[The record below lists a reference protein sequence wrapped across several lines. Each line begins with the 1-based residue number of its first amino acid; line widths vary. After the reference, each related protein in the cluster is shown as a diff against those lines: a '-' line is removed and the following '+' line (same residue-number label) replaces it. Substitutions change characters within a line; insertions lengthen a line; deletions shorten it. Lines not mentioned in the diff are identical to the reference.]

1 LITTNNCSDKITVI
15 GGGLSGPVLALYL
28 ARRGFSVDVFEKRPD
43 LRNASVSAGRSINLA
58 LSKRG
63 ITALEEIGVFDRI
76 KPSLIPMYG
85 RRIHDLNG
93 DTRFL
98 QYSSSGTDFI
108 YSVSRSGLNKTLITE
123 AENTEKV
130 RFHFQ
135 HECVSV
141 DITQEAVTFLKKDT
155 GEKLKSTNFP
165 IIGTDGAGSVVRKFL
180 SENGFV
186 SDSLDPLNHAYK
198 ELTIPPD
205 ESGQFI
211 LDSNALHIWPRNEFM
226 LIALPNLDKSFTVT
240 LFLPEKGKM
249 SFETI
254 QLENDLLN
262 FFQTMFPDVISIIPD
277 LVKDFFKNPT
287 GKLGTIQCS
296 PWHVKDKAV
305 LIGDAAHAIVPFF
318 GQGMNAS
325 FEDCTIF
332 NRWMGSTE
340 NWGELFQKF
349 SNDRKVDADAIGEMA
364 LENYIEM
371 RGLVNQNIFLQKKE
385 LERELEMTYPDRFV
399 SRYSMV
405 SFHQIP
411 YSIVKERGIIQEKI
425 LSTFSSNNSHIS
437 MKNYKDIEEMIFE
450 ELPPLDQLQFS

>member
-1 LITTNNCSDKITVI
+1 MITANNCLDKITVI

-43 LRNASVSAGRSINLA
+43 LRNASTPAGRSINLA

-63 ITALEEIGVFDRI
+63 ITALEEVGVFDRI

-98 QYSSSGTDFI
+98 QYSSTGKDFI

-123 AENTEKV
+123 AENTGKV
-130 RFHFQ
+130 TFHFQ
-135 HECVSV
+135 YECVGV
-141 DITQEAVTFLKKDT
+141 DITQGAVTFLKKET
-155 GEKLKSTNFP
+155 GEKVKRTNLP
-165 IIGTDGAGSVVRKFL
+165 VIGTDGAGSVVRKFL
-180 SENGFV
+180 SEDGFV
-186 SDSLDPLNHAYK
+186 FDSLDPLNHAYK
-198 ELTIPPD
+198 ELSIPPG

-211 LDSNALHIWPRNEFM
+211 LDSNALHIWPRDEFM

-240 LFLPEKGKM
+240 LFLPEKGKI
-249 SFETI
+249 SFDSI
-254 QLENDLLN
+254 QSENDLLN
-262 FFQTMFPDVISIIPD
+262 FFQKMFPDVISIIPN
-277 LVKDFFKNPT
+277 LVTDFFKNPI
-287 GKLGTIQCS
+287 GKLGTVQCS
-296 PWHVKDKAV
+296 PWHAKDRAV

-332 NRWMGSTE
+332 NRWMDSTE

-371 RGLVNQNIFLQKKE
+371 RGLVNQNIFLQKKD
-385 LERELEMTYPDRFV
+385 LERELEIKYPDRFV

-411 YSIVKERGIIQEKI
+411 YSIVKKRGIIQEKI
-425 LSTFSSNNSHIS
+425 LSTFSSNNSSILE
-437 MKNYKDIEEMIFE
+437 KIYKEIEEMIFN
-450 ELPPLDQLQFS
+450 ELPPLDQL

>member
-1 LITTNNCSDKITVI
+1 MITANNCLDKITVI

-43 LRNASVSAGRSINLA
+43 LRNTNTPAGRSINLA

-63 ITALEEIGVFDRI
+63 ITALEEVGVFDRI

-98 QYSSSGTDFI
+98 QYSSTGKDFI

-123 AENTEKV
+123 AENTGKV
-130 RFHFQ
+130 TFHFQ
-135 HECVSV
+135 YECVGV
-141 DITQEAVTFLKKDT
+141 DITQGAVTFLKKET
-155 GEKLKSTNFP
+155 GEKVKRTNLP
-165 IIGTDGAGSVVRKFL
+165 VIGTDGAGSVVRKFL
-180 SENGFV
+180 SEDGFV
-186 SDSLDPLNHAYK
+186 FDSLDPLNHAYK
-198 ELTIPPD
+198 ELSIPPG

-211 LDSNALHIWPRNEFM
+211 LDSNALHIWPRDEFM

-240 LFLPEKGKM
+240 LFLPEKGKI
-249 SFETI
+249 SFDSI
-254 QLENDLLN
+254 QSENDLLN
-262 FFQTMFPDVISIIPD
+262 FFQKMFPDVISIIPN
-277 LVKDFFKNPT
+277 LVTDFFKNPI
-287 GKLGTIQCS
+287 GKLGTVQCS
-296 PWHVKDKAV
+296 PWHAKDRAV

-332 NRWMGSTE
+332 NRWMDSTE

-349 SNDRKVDADAIGEMA
+349 SNDRKVDAGAIGEMA

-371 RGLVNQNIFLQKKE
+371 RGLVNQNIFLQKKD
-385 LERELEMTYPDRFV
+385 LERELEIKYPDRFV

-411 YSIVKERGIIQEKI
+411 YSIVKKRGIIQEKI
-425 LSTFSSNNSHIS
+425 LSTFSSNNSSILE
-437 MKNYKDIEEMIFE
+437 KIYKEIEEMIFN
-450 ELPPLDQLQFS
+450 ELPPLDQL

>member
-1 LITTNNCSDKITVI
+1 MDKITVI

-43 LRNASVSAGRSINLA
+43 LRNASTPAGRSINLA

-63 ITALEEIGVFDRI
+63 ITALEEVGVFDRI
-76 KPSLIPMYG
+76 KPLLIPMYG

-93 DTRFL
+93 DTRFF
-98 QYSSSGTDFI
+98 QYSSTGKDFI

-123 AENTEKV
+123 AENTGKV
-130 RFHFQ
+130 TFHFQ
-135 HECVSV
+135 YECVGV
-141 DITQEAVTFLKKDT
+141 DITQGAVTFLKKET
-155 GEKLKSTNFP
+155 GEKLKRTNLP
-165 IIGTDGAGSVVRKFL
+165 VIGTDGAGSVVRKFL
-180 SENGFV
+180 SEDGFV

-198 ELTIPPD
+198 ELNIPPD
-205 ESGQFI
+205 VSGQFI
-211 LDSNALHIWPRNEFM
+211 LDSNALHIWPRDEFM

-240 LFLPEKGKM
+240 LFLPEKGKI

-254 QLENDLLN
+254 QSENDLFN
-262 FFQTMFPDVISIIPD
+262 FFQNMFPDVISIIPD
-277 LVKDFFKNPT
+277 LVTDFFKNPT

-296 PWHVKDKAV
+296 PWHAKDKAV

-332 NRWMGSTE
+332 NRWMDSTE

-371 RGLVNQNIFLQKKE
+371 RDSVNNEKFLTQRD
-385 LERELEMTYPDRFV
+385 LERKLELKYPDQFI

-411 YSIVKERGIIQEKI
+411 YSIVQERGEVQQRI
-425 LSTFSSNNSHIS
+425 LDWIMENNNS
-437 MKNYKDIEEMIFE
+437 NTPVTAEDIEKEIKSKLLV
-450 ELPPLDQLQFS
+450 LPLS

>member
-1 LITTNNCSDKITVI
+1 MITTNNSSDKITVI

-43 LRNASVSAGRSINLA
+43 LRNASVPAGRSINLA

-76 KPSLIPMYG
+76 KPSLFPMHG

-98 QYSSSGTDFI
+98 PYSSSGTDFI
-108 YSVSRSGLNKTLITE
+108 CSVSRSDLNKILITE
-123 AENTEKV
+123 AENTDKV

-135 HECVSV
+135 HECIGV
-141 DITQEAVTFLKKDT
+141 DIIRGAVTFLKKDT
-155 GEKLKSTNFP
+155 GEKIKWKNFP
-165 IIGTDGAGSVVRKFL
+165 VIGTDGAGSVVRKFL
-180 SENGFV
+180 SEDGFV
-186 SDSLDPLNHAYK
+186 SDALDPLNHAYK
-198 ELTIPPD
+198 ELNIPPD
-205 ESGQFI
+205 ERGQFI
-211 LDSNALHIWPRNEFM
+211 LDSNALHIWPRDEFM

-240 LFLPEKGKM
+240 LFLPELGKI

-254 QLENDLLN
+254 QSGNDLLI
-262 FFQTMFPDVISIIPD
+262 FFKKMFPDVISIIPE
-277 LVKDFFKNPT
+277 LVTDFFKNPT

-296 PWHVKDKAV
+296 PWHAKDKAV

-332 NRWMGSTE
+332 NRWMDSTE

-349 SNDRKVDADAIGEMA
+349 SNVRKFDTDAIGELA

-371 RGLVNQNIFLQKKE
+371 RGLVNQNIFFKKKE
-385 LERELEMTYPDRFV
+385 LERELEMTYPNRFI

-411 YSIVKERGIIQEKI
+411 YSIVKARGIIQEKI
-425 LSTFSSNNSHIS
+425 LSTFSSSSSSVS
-437 MKNYKDIEEMIFE
+437 MKNYKEIEEMIFE
-450 ELPPLDQLQFS
+450 ELPSLDQL

>member
-1 LITTNNCSDKITVI
+1 MDKITVI

-43 LRNASVSAGRSINLA
+43 LRNASTPAGRSINLA

-63 ITALEEIGVFDRI
+63 ITALEEVGVFDRI

-93 DTRFL
+93 DTRFF
-98 QYSSSGTDFI
+98 QYSSTGKDFI

-123 AENTEKV
+123 AENTGKV
-130 RFHFQ
+130 TFHFQ
-135 HECVSV
+135 YECVGV
-141 DITQEAVTFLKKDT
+141 DITQGAVTFLKKET
-155 GEKLKSTNFP
+155 GEKLKRTNLP
-165 IIGTDGAGSVVRKFL
+165 VIGTDGAGSVVRKFI
-180 SENGFV
+180 SEDGFV
-186 SDSLDPLNHAYK
+186 SDSLDSLNHAYK
-198 ELTIPPD
+198 ELNIPPD

-211 LDSNALHIWPRNEFM
+211 LDSNALHIWPRDEFM

-240 LFLPEKGKM
+240 LFLPEKGKI

-254 QLENDLLN
+254 QSENDLFN
-262 FFQTMFPDVISIIPD
+262 FFQNMFPDVISIIPD
-277 LVKDFFKNPT
+277 LVTDFFKNPT

-296 PWHVKDKAV
+296 PWHAKDKAV

-332 NRWMGSTE
+332 NRWMDSTE

-349 SNDRKVDADAIGEMA
+349 SNDRKVDAGAIGEMA

-371 RGLVNQNIFLQKKE
+371 RGLVNQNIFLQKKD

-425 LSTFSSNNSHIS
+425 LSTFSSNNSSILE
-437 MKNYKDIEEMIFE
+437 KIYKEIEEMIFN
-450 ELPPLDQLQFS
+450 ELPPLDQL

>member
-1 LITTNNCSDKITVI
+1 MITTNNCLDKITVI

-43 LRNASVSAGRSINLA
+43 LRNASTPAGRSINLA

-63 ITALEEIGVFDRI
+63 ITALEEVGVFDRI

-98 QYSSSGTDFI
+98 QYSSTGKDFI

-123 AENTEKV
+123 AENTGKV
-130 RFHFQ
+130 TFHFQ
-135 HECVSV
+135 HECVGV
-141 DITQEAVTFLKKDT
+141 DITQGAVTFLKKET
-155 GEKLKSTNFP
+155 GEKLKRTNLP
-165 IIGTDGAGSVVRKFL
+165 VIGTDGAGSVVRKFL
-180 SENGFV
+180 SEDGFV

-198 ELTIPPD
+198 ELNIPPD

-211 LDSNALHIWPRNEFM
+211 LDSNALHIWPRDEFM

-240 LFLPEKGKM
+240 LFLPEKGEI

-254 QLENDLLN
+254 QSENDLFN
-262 FFQTMFPDVISIIPD
+262 FFQNMFPDVISIIPD
-277 LVKDFFKNPT
+277 LVTDFFKNPT

-296 PWHVKDKAV
+296 PWHAKDKAV

-332 NRWMGSTE
+332 NRWMDSTE

-371 RGLVNQNIFLQKKE
+371 RGLVNQNIFLQKKD

-425 LSTFSSNNSHIS
+425 LSTFSSNNSSILE
-437 MKNYKDIEEMIFE
+437 KIYKEIEEMIFN
-450 ELPPLDQLQFS
+450 ELPPLDQL